1 MKKFD
6 LKLRILKDRSNSTEN
21 VHLFYLNNLKY
32 LYICMEIYTQV
43 ISKIY
48 NVNNN
53 IFYANKA
60 RVIWTKIRTFLR
72 RIQF

>member
-1 MKKFD
+1 
-6 LKLRILKDRSNSTEN
+6 
-21 VHLFYLNNLKY
+21 
-32 LYICMEIYTQV
+32 MEIYTQV

-60 RVIWTKIRTFLR
+60 RVIWTKYVLFYVEYSFSIYNITK
-72 RIQF
+72 IAIS